1 MRIFKPMADV
11 FQPRSG
17 ALAFFTSIV
26 IWGIGIG
33 CFMATVNNFLAE
45 IHEIGKL
52 ERGWL
57 EFFREMP
64 GVLLVLLLAGLHR
77 FSDWKIMRLGTLV
90 SMAGVA
96 LLCIPANKALVTFLI
111 MIWSTGEHLVMP
123 VRTAIALQVAK
134 PGQAGQSLGLVTSAM
149 NGGTVLGSMMVAAIF
164 WFGANRLAI
173 TNRLVLYNVVWGMIF
188 VLMLVSFVCTFTRN
202 APEAVSK
209 RPRLYFNRKF
219 TVFYLLELFYGARKQ
234 IFLTFA
240 PYVLIVHY
248 GLQTSQ
254 IALLMGICAAVNIF
268 GSPLIGRL
276 TDRVGYRNVMI
287 YDTVVLFFVC
297 LLYGFA
303 DQLFPPRVAV
313 IVVCLNFLFDAVI
326 STTALAASLY
336 VRDITSSR
344 EEVTSTL
351 ATGISINHVISIA
364 AGPLGGWVW
373 QQWGIAMLFSFSA
386 LMAIANTLCAMLI
399 PKPVRAGKAKA

>member
-1 MRIFKPMADV
+1 MRIFRHISDV
-11 FQPRSG
+11 FQPGSG

-33 CFMATVNNFLAE
+33 CFMAAVNNFLAE
-45 IHEIGKL
+45 IHEMGKL

-64 GVLLVLLLAGLHR
+64 GVLLVLLLAVLHR
-77 FSDWKIMRLGTLV
+77 FSDWKVLRLGTLV
-90 SMAGVA
+90 SMVGVA
-96 LLCIPANKALVTFLI
+96 LLCVPASKALVTFLI

-123 VRTAIALQVAK
+123 VRTAIAMQVAK
-134 PGQAGQSLGLVTSAM
+134 PGKAGQSLGLVTATM
-149 NGGTVLGSMMVAAIF
+149 NAGTVLGSMIVAAIF
-164 WFGANRLAI
+164 WIGVNRLAI
-173 TNRLVLYNVVWGMIF
+173 NNRLILYNIVWGMIF
-188 VLMLVSFVCTFTRN
+188 ALMLVSFVCTFTRN
-202 APEAVSK
+202 APETVSK

-219 TVFYLLELFYGARKQ
+219 TIFYLLELFYGARKQ
-234 IFLTFA
+234 VFMTFA
-240 PYVLIVHY
+240 PYVLIVY
-248 GLQTSQ
+248 YDLQTSQ
-254 IALLMGICAAVNIF
+254 VALLMGICAAVNIF
-268 GSPLIGRL
+268 GGPLIGRL

-303 DQLFPPRVAV
+303 DQLFPARIAV
-313 IVVCLNFLFDAVI
+313 VVVCVNFLLDAVI
-326 STTALAASLY
+326 STTTLAASLY
-336 VRDITSSR
+336 VRDITSCR

-386 LMAIANTLCAMLI
+386 LMALANTLCAMMI
-399 PKPVRAGKAKA
+399 PKPRRVRRLG